1 MSFLT
6 EVESIT
12 GALTSAEKD
21 NLNLYLPEGVRF
33 ITRALSQNGSL
44 VHQFTQESDVNNG
57 NGFSLDNVINITEV
71 VRKDNDGTNS
81 KKRECQRVANNR
93 IYDLSDENSIY
104 YSNKYDPKFY
114 IKNGKL
120 YIFPVP
126 NANEFGEIQYISCDS
141 SVTHAQNSG
150 DIDNF
155 PKEYERGVIL
165 YAAIQCVR
173 KKMHDIGEPDIQG
186 GSTLTG
192 IEAGD
197 VETASHRLDYPKWW
211 DMVGDYLADEDVELA
226 TTMLNNISSYLGA
239 YQTEL
244 GSSTSQYQWHESQY
258 VKLQQELIQWLGN
271 YLPLGL
277 QGGEE

>member
-1 MSFLT
+1 MC
-6 EVESIT
+6 
-12 GALTSAEKD
+12 K
-21 NLNLYLPEGVRF
+21 
-33 ITRALSQNGSL
+33 
-44 VHQFTQESDVNNG
+44 
-57 NGFSLDNVINITEV
+57 
-71 VRKDNDGTNS
+71 
-81 KKRECQRVANNR
+81 
-93 IYDLSDENSIY
+93 
-104 YSNKYDPKFY
+104 
-114 IKNGKL
+114 
-120 YIFPVP
+120 
-126 NANEFGEIQYISCDS
+126 
-141 SVTHAQNSG
+141 
-150 DIDNF
+150 
-155 PKEYERGVIL
+155 
-165 YAAIQCVR
+165 